1 MGQSIDIVIAGVGG
15 QGTVLASRVLA
26 QAALEAGLVARTS
39 ETIGMAQRE
48 GTVQSHVRIG
58 SGAFGPLI
66 GHARGDVLLG
76 FEPAEAIRAAAL
88 LNPSGL
94 ALVNLAPIRPV
105 TVALG
110 SAVYRQAEI
119 EGYLR
124 QLPFSVSLVDALG
137 AAVAAGSF
145 RAVNTVMLGA
155 LSATRRLPFGR
166 SEILRV
172 LLEHLPQRARAINE
186 CAFELGTRLMAPEV

>member
-1 MGQSIDIVIAGVGG
+1 MGQSINIVIAGVGG

-26 QAALEAGLVARTS
+26 QVALEAGLTARTS

-58 SGAFGPLI
+58 SEAFGPLI
-66 GHARGDVLLG
+66 GQAQGDLLLG
-76 FEPAEAIRAAAL
+76 FEPAEAVRAACL
-88 LNPSGL
+88 IKPSGL
-94 ALVNLAPIRPV
+94 ALVNLNPIQPI

-110 SAVYRQAEI
+110 VAVYRQAEL
-119 EGYLR
+119 ESYLLK
-124 QLPFSVSLVDALG
+124 LPFSVSLVNAFT

-155 LSATRRLPFGR
+155 LCATGRLPFDR
-166 SEILRV
+166 QALLKV
-172 LLEHLPQRARAINE
+172 LLEHAPQRARAINE
-186 CAFELGTRLMAPEV
+186 RAFDMGEKLLTDGC